1 MGMMEEDDGSGGLVG
16 GGDGYNFATMHVTIG
31 MPKMM
36 LMMERTG
43 TMTWLVKTWRFQSK
57 PPTAK

>member
-36 LMMERTG
+36 ERTA
-43 TMTWLVKTWRFQSK
+43 TMTWMGKTWRFQSK